1 MWTLKDKY
9 YGSNSPYKVAEEV
22 LKRLARYKPFVY
34 KRSQDG
40 RSVYIHFKGLPNNLD
55 HKLRVSNHDER
66 DRYGYKW
73 QLRVDGV
80 KNVRY
85 RKPQRRYYENIEVLV
100 TSFEAYYNRVESLN
114 SELLSSI
121 ATQQLISEVI

>member
-1 MWTLKDKY
+1 MWTLNDKY
-9 YGSNSPYKVAEEV
+9 YGDNSPFKAAEV
-22 LKRLARYKPFVY
+22 LLQRLAKYKPVIF

-80 KNVRY
+80 RNVKHM
-85 RKPQRRYYENIEVLV
+85 KPQRRYYDNLEVLV
-100 TSFEAYYNRVESLN
+100 TCFESYYERVESLN
-114 SELLSSI
+114 EEMLAIPES
-121 ATQQLISEVI
+121 QQLTLEVI